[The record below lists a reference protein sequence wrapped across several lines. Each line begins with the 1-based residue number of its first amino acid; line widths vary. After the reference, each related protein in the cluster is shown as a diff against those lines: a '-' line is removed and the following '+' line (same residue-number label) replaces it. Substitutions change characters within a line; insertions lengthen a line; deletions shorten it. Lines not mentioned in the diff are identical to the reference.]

1 MPPRVYQVF
10 KRELYRRDL
19 GTPIGQQFKDYLKD
33 EIEKMVS
40 FAKPVFMN
48 TDTIRISHIYFAFN
62 NPELI
67 ALLRKRGYAI
77 ANANHEKEQDMERQI
92 DRLKSLN
99 LDGFVVPVSAF
110 ITFENQE
117 GFERAQ
123 QFTGRRR
130 CFKVEA
136 ERELMDMPLVFKRA
150 PEPTNIIWENRHFTY
165 LQQSWRAAAVALAVL
180 LVLVGVFVLFFVLK
194 TQVANTR
201 GTYANVECENTVAEY
216 GSEENL

>member
-1 MPPRVYQVF
+1 MTASDYTVEYQVPPRVYQVF

-48 TDTIRISHIYFAFN
+48 TEAIRISHIYFAFN

-67 ALLRKRGYAI
+67 ALLRKRGSAI
-77 ANANHEKEQDMERQI
+77 ANANHEKEQDLERQI

-165 LQQSWRAAAVALAVL
+165 LQ
-180 LVLVGVFVLFFVLK
+180 
-194 TQVANTR
+194 
-201 GTYANVECENTVAEY
+201 
-216 GSEENL
+216 